1 MKNFNIFR
9 VPWKIRLLG
18 GGLEKPLGLA
28 RKKET
33 GDTLMPTM
41 NTWTL
46 VYFFINFQFL
56 EKDFLEDYLGQWQM
70 EVERMENMTQTE
82 KNRLL
87 LSKQTI
93 MGWKIT
99 SKRILIEIFI
109 LSVYNCEVWYCT
121 CSCGMQLFAS
131 FSKMEPSSKCKKK
144 NVY

>member
-1 MKNFNIFR
+1 MYRAGLPKT
-9 VPWKIRLLG
+9 G
-18 GGLEKPLGLA
+18 GGLGQFVDLRGLG
-28 RKKET
+28 KKE
-33 GDTLMPTM
+33 GGWYPNTLMPTM

-99 SKRILIEIFI
+99 SKRILIEIFVI
-109 LSVYNCEVWYCT
+109 N
-121 CSCGMQLFAS
+121 
-131 FSKMEPSSKCKKK
+131 
-144 NVY
+144 

>member
-1 MKNFNIFR
+1 
-9 VPWKIRLLG
+9 
-18 GGLEKPLGLA
+18 
-28 RKKET
+28 
-33 GDTLMPTM
+33 M
-41 NTWTL
+41 NTLTL

-93 MGWKIT
+93 IGWKIT

-121 CSCGMQLFAS
+121 CSCGMQHFTS
-131 FSKMEPSSKCKKK
+131 FSKMKS
-144 NVY
+144 VY